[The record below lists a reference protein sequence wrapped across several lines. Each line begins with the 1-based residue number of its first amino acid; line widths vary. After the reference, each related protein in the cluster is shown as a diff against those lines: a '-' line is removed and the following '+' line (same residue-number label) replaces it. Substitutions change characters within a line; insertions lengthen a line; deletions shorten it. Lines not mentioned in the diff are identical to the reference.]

1 MTGTTDTIVA
11 QSSSANAV
19 NFDPNNPYFL
29 HSSDAPGMS
38 LVNAVFDGRGFQGW
52 RRSVLIAFSAK
63 NKLGFINGTCPTPAI
78 TSNEYQP
85 WTRCNDMVT
94 SWLLNSL
101 SKDIGD
107 SVIYSKSAKELWTS
121 LEHRFGRSNGA
132 KLYHL
137 RKELSSL
144 VQGTSDIAGYF
155 TKLKRL
161 WDELDSLICDVK
173 CVCVCVCSGKQKLEK
188 SLEDER
194 LIQFLMGLN
203 YVYGQ
208 ARGNILMM
216 NPLPSLDLAY
226 SLVLQDESQREI
238 YMNPL
243 LSADSSSF
251 MVGTQDNLAAQGNFV
266 QRNNKQ
272 GQRNTGQFQQQSQKS
287 GNNMQFQ
294 RSGSNM
300 QKNGNT
306 PQRNF
311 IAKGKKHKFNPNLS
325 CTHCKKIGHS
335 VGDCYRIIGFPED
348 FEFTNPRGSQVQFR
362 SNGAITGDQ
371 GEDASNYSEVLNQHL
386 SKDQFSQL
394 VQIIKQVKVPDAG
407 SFNS

>member
-29 HSSDAPGMS
+29 HSSDEPGMS
-38 LVNAVFDGRGFQGW
+38 LVNALFDGRGFQGW
-52 RRSVLIAFSAK
+52 RRSVLIALSAK
-63 NKLGFINGTCPTPAI
+63 NKLGFINGTCPAPAI

-85 WTRCNDMVT
+85 WTRCNDMVS

-144 VQGTSDIAGYF
+144 VQGISDIAGYL

-173 CVCVCVCSGKQKLEK
+173 CVCACVCSGKQKLEK

-203 YVYGQ
+203 DVYGQ

-226 SLVLQDESQREI
+226 SLVLQDESQRDI

-243 LSADSSSF
+243 LFADSSSF
-251 MVGTQDNLAAQGNFV
+251 MVGTQANLAA
-266 QRNNKQ
+266 
-272 GQRNTGQFQQQSQKS
+272 
-287 GNNMQFQ
+287 
-294 RSGSNM
+294 
-300 QKNGNT
+300 
-306 PQRNF
+306 
-311 IAKGKKHKFNPNLS
+311 
-325 CTHCKKIGHS
+325 
-335 VGDCYRIIGFPED
+335 
-348 FEFTNPRGSQVQFR
+348 
-362 SNGAITGDQ
+362 
-371 GEDASNYSEVLNQHL
+371 
-386 SKDQFSQL
+386 
-394 VQIIKQVKVPDAG
+394 
-407 SFNS
+407 